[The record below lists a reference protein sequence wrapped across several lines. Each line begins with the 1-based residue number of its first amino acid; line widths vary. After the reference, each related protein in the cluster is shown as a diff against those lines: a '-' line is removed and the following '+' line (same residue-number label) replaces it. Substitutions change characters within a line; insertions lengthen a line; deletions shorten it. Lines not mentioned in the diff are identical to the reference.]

1 MRRSKTASKL
11 GEFAVDISIDCPKLP
26 RCWLKS
32 TYPGNLDPKEHV
44 MPVMIL
50 MFSAIVLNV
59 CGHLFLKAGMNR
71 VGAIS
76 VDQLVVSFSK
86 IFTTPFVVLGLLS
99 YVSSVAMYMV
109 VLSKVDISYAYP
121 LMMGLGY
128 VMIVLFSWQ
137 IFGEPFSTFK
147 WIGIILIL
155 AGLSLLG
162 K

>member
-1 MRRSKTASKL
+1 MVCNK
-11 GEFAVDISIDCPKLP
+11 GEAVMSVL
-26 RCWLKS
+26 
-32 TYPGNLDPKEHV
+32 
-44 MPVMIL
+44 IL

-76 VDQLVVSFSK
+76 LDQLVVSFGN
-86 IFTTPFVVLGLLS
+86 IFSTPFVILGLLS

-109 VLSKVDISYAYP
+109 VLSRVDISYAYP

-128 VMIVLFSWQ
+128 VLIVLFSWQ
-137 IFGEPFSTFK
+137 IFAEPFSACK
-147 WIGIILIL
+147 WIGIFLILI
-155 AGLSLLG
+155 GVSLLG

>member
-1 MRRSKTASKL
+1 LDRTGA
-11 GEFAVDISIDCPKLP
+11 G
-26 RCWLKS
+26 
-32 TYPGNLDPKEHV
+32 YPNPKEPI

-50 MFSAIVLNV
+50 MFVAIVLNV
-59 CGHLFLKAGMNR
+59 CGHLFLKAGMNQ

-76 VDQLVVSFSK
+76 VDQLLGSFTR
-86 IFTTPFVVLGLLS
+86 IFGTPFVILGLLS

-109 VLSKVDISYAYP
+109 VLSKVDVSYAYP
-121 LMMGLGY
+121 LMMGVGY

-147 WIGIILIL
+147 WMGIVLVLIGV
-155 AGLSLLG
+155 SLLG